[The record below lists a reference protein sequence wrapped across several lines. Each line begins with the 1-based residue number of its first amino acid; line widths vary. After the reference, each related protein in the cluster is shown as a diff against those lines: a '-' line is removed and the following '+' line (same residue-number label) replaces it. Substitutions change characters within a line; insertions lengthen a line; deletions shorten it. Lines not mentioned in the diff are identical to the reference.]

1 MDATDII
8 ERDMTSSEL
17 VRMKTG
23 FEENVIDN
31 GVIPQ
36 GDQRYGLVAVDGDK
50 FVGCISGLAYKNGE
64 LFNGWCYLTDL
75 FIEKEYRQQGI
86 GAKLL
91 NSFEELLLQNGI
103 DKIWTWTAGYEAL
116 KFYIKQEYEIFVEMG
131 NWYSDGISQAGL
143 RKML

>member
-75 FIEKEYRQQGI
+75 FIEKESRQQGI

-91 NSFEELLLQNGI
+91 NAFEELLLQNGI